1 MKHYLLKCIALMLV
15 GSLAIS
21 CGKDDQFEGDDDI
34 VTISDSND
42 NSDGKSG
49 DNSGSNSEDNS
60 GNNNSGDN
68 SGNNSGN
75 NNSGNN
81 NSATPEKIV
90 PVNINATTFP
100 DPKFRA
106 LISGHDYDRN
116 GDGYLD
122 EKEIIYIRNI
132 YCQGMGIKSLKGI
145 EYLKELRGIYCMD
158 NEIADWDLSHNKLLT
173 GIWCSNNKFKSLDF
187 SGLDDLVW
195 VYCHDNKKSDKFFVE
210 KKVDEVKRQRNI

>member
-1 MKHYLLKCIALMLV
+1 MITKIVPLRNQKSANIFLSSPQIITTKIFITTMKHYLLKCIALMLV

-81 NSATPEKIV
+81 NSGNNNSGSNSDNNSGNNNSATPEKIV
-90 PVNINATTFP
+90 F
-100 DPKFRA
+100 
-106 LISGHDYDRN
+106 
-116 GDGYLD
+116 
-122 EKEIIYIRNI
+122 
-132 YCQGMGIKSLKGI
+132 
-145 EYLKELRGIYCMD
+145 
-158 NEIADWDLSHNKLLT
+158 
-173 GIWCSNNKFKSLDF
+173 
-187 SGLDDLVW
+187 
-195 VYCHDNKKSDKFFVE
+195 
-210 KKVDEVKRQRNI
+210 